1 MTARNLARAGA
12 IVVVAYLGSRV
23 LGWLRLVVIGNLFG
37 AGSDLDAYFTA
48 FRIPDLIYQLVAA
61 GAVSSALIPVLAG
74 LLHQGKR
81 DHAFRVV
88 STVINAMLIALI
100 GVSIAMAVFAPQIV
114 PILAPGFDVVTTELT
129 VRLTRIMLVSPILLA
144 MGAVLS
150 AVLNVEG
157 RFGAA
162 AMAPLLYNGAII
174 GCALVL
180 APWLGIDALAVG
192 VVLGSFLHVAVQLP
206 ALRGYL
212 RYDLVL
218 DLGDPAARQ
227 TFLLMGPRAIGLG
240 ASQITFIVN
249 TSLATGLAAGS
260 VVAYNVAFTIL
271 QIPIGV
277 IGFPLGV
284 VLLPAM
290 SKALAAGSVAEF
302 GRVVVQA
309 LRLVLFVMLFVT
321 VVGLVLRRQTV
332 SLLFD
337 YGNFDAQALALTSD
351 TLAFFLLGTAAHSLN
366 VILARAFYSGQD
378 TRTPVFVAVAS
389 VAVNVV
395 ISVSTVG
402 FLGLSGLAL
411 GIALGGWLEATVLA
425 FLLWRRSASLDMG
438 SLITALG
445 VFAVGALLAGGVAF
459 GTVRL
464 TELGLGTD
472 PGKPGLL
479 LQVALATTAAAV
491 TYLLYGRAVRAPELD
506 RSLGLIRSAVRRG

>member
-129 VRLTRIMLVSPILLA
+129 VRLTRIMLVSPIMLA

-206 ALRGYL
+206 ALRGHL

>member
-12 IVVVAYLGSRV
+12 IVAVAYLGSRV

-37 AGSDLDAYFTA
+37 AESDLDAYFTA

-74 LLHQGKR
+74 LLHKGQQE
-81 DHAFRVV
+81 HAFRVV
-88 STVINAMLIALI
+88 STVINAMLIALV

-129 VRLTRIMLVSPILLA
+129 VRLTRIMLLSPILLA
-144 MGAVLS
+144 MGAVIS
-150 AVLNVEG
+150 ALLNVEG

-162 AMAPLLYNGAII
+162 AMAPLLYNLAII

-180 APWLGIDALAVG
+180 SPWLGIDALAVG
-192 VVLGSFLHVAVQLP
+192 VVLGSLLHMAVQLP
-206 ALRGYL
+206 ALRG
-212 RYDLVL
+212 RFSYDLAL
-218 DLGDPAARQ
+218 DLRDPAARQ

-249 TSLATGLAAGS
+249 TALATGLAAGS

-309 LRLVLFVMLFVT
+309 LRLILFVMLFVT
-321 VVGLVLRRQTV
+321 AVGLVLRRQTV

-337 YGNFDAQALALTSD
+337 YGNFDAAALALTSD
-351 TLAFFLLGTAAHSLN
+351 TLAFFLLGTAAHSMN
-366 VILARAFYSGQD
+366 VILARAFYSGHD
-378 TRTPVFVAVAS
+378 TRTPVMVAVAS
-389 VAVNVV
+389 VAVNVA
-395 ISVSTVG
+395 ISVATVG
-402 FLGLSGLAL
+402 ALGLSGLAL
-411 GIALGGWLEATVLA
+411 GIAVGGWLEAIVLA
-425 FLLWRRSASLDMG
+425 FLLWRRSAAIDMASLVAAMG
-438 SLITALG
+438 I
-445 VFAVGALLAGGVAF
+445 FAVGAVLAGGVAF

-464 TELGLGTD
+464 TEVSLGTD
-472 PGKPGLL
+472 PGKLGLL
-479 LQVALATTAAAV
+479 LQVGLATFSAAA
-491 TYLLYGRAVRAPELD
+491 TYLLYSRLVRAPELP
-506 RSLGLIRSAVRRG
+506 RALGLIRSAVRRG

>member
-1 MTARNLARAGA
+1 VTSRNLARAGA
-12 IVVVAYLGSRV
+12 IVVAAYLGSRV

-37 AGSDLDAYFTA
+37 AEADLDAYFTA

-74 LLHQGKR
+74 LMHRGQR
-81 DHAFRVV
+81 EHAFRVV
-88 STVINAMLIALI
+88 STVINALLMALV
-100 GVSIAMAVFAPQIV
+100 GVSIVMAVFAPEIV

-129 VRLTRIMLVSPILLA
+129 VRLTRIMLLSPILLA
-144 MGAVLS
+144 MGAIIS
-150 AVLNVEG
+150 AVLNLEG

-174 GCALVL
+174 ACAVTLS
-180 APWLGIDALAVG
+180 PWLGIDALAVG

-206 ALRGYL
+206 AVRGRF

-218 DLGDPAARQ
+218 DLRDPAARQ
-227 TFLLMGPRAIGLG
+227 TFLLMGPRALGLG

-249 TSLATGLAAGS
+249 TALATGLGVGA

-290 SKALAAGSVAEF
+290 SRALAAGSVAEF

-332 SLLFD
+332 NLLFD
-337 YGNFDAQALALTSD
+337 YGNFDAAALALTSD
-351 TLAFFLLGTAAHSLN
+351 TLAFFLLGTAAHSMN

-378 TRTPVFVAVAS
+378 TRTPVTVAIAS
-389 VAVNVV
+389 VVANVA
-395 ISVSTVG
+395 ISVATVG

-411 GIALGGWLEATVLA
+411 GIAVGGWLEAIVLA
-425 FLLWRRSASLDMG
+425 LLLWRRSASIDMG
-438 SLITALG
+438 SLVTALG
-445 VFAVGALLAGGVAF
+445 IFSVGALLAGAVAF

-472 PGKPGLL
+472 PGKAGLV
-479 LQVALATTAAAV
+479 LQVGLATLAAAAV
-491 TYLLYGRAVRAPELD
+491 YLLYSRVVRVPELP
-506 RSLGLIRSAVRRG
+506 RTLGLIRSAFRRG

>member
-12 IVVVAYLGSRV
+12 IVSVAYLGSRL
-23 LGWLRLVVIGNLFG
+23 LGWLRLVVIANLFG

-74 LLHQGKR
+74 LLHRGQR

-88 STVINAMLIALI
+88 STVINALLIALI
-100 GVSIAMAVFAPQIV
+100 VVSVVMAVSAPEIV

-129 VRLTRIMLVSPILLA
+129 IRLTRIMLLSPILLA
-144 MGAVLS
+144 MGAVIS
-150 AVLNVEG
+150 AVLNVEN
-157 RFGAA
+157 RFAA
-162 AMAPLLYNGAII
+162 AALAPLLYNGAII
-174 GCALVL
+174 GCAIVL
-180 APWLGIDALAVG
+180 SPWLGIDALAVG
-192 VVLGSFLHVAVQLP
+192 VVVGSFLHVAVQLP
-206 ALRGYL
+206 ALRGRF

-218 DLGDPAARQ
+218 DLRDPAARQ

-240 ASQITFIVN
+240 ASQVTFIVN
-249 TSLATGLAAGS
+249 TTLATGLAAGS

-271 QIPIGV
+271 QIPIGI

-284 VLLPAM
+284 VLLPTM
-290 SKALAAGSVAEF
+290 SKALAAGSVTEF

-351 TLAFFLLGTAAHSLN
+351 TLAFFLLGTAAHSMN

-378 TRTPVFVAVAS
+378 TRTPVTVAVAS
-389 VAVNVV
+389 VVVNVA
-395 ISVSTVG
+395 ISVATVG
-402 FLGLSGLAL
+402 FLGLPGLAL

-438 SLITALG
+438 ALIMAMG
-445 VFAVGALLAGGVAF
+445 IFGIGALLAGVVAF
-459 GTVRL
+459 ATVRL
-464 TELGLGTD
+464 TELGLGID

-479 LQVALATTAAAV
+479 LQVGLASATAAV
-491 TYLLYGRAVRAPELD
+491 TYLLYSRAVRVPELP
-506 RSLGLIRSAVRRG
+506 RALGLIRSALRRG

>member
-88 STVINAMLIALI
+88 STVINAMLVALI

-129 VRLTRIMLVSPILLA
+129 VRLTRIMLLSPILLA

-174 GCALVL
+174 GCALL
-180 APWLGIDALAVG
+180 FAPWLGIDALAVG
-192 VVLGSFLHVAVQLP
+192 VVVGSLLHVAVQLP
-206 ALRGYL
+206 ALRGL
-212 RYDLVL
+212 FRYDLVL
-218 DLGDPAARQ
+218 DLSDPAARQ

-402 FLGLSGLAL
+402 FLGLAGLAL

-425 FLLWRRSASLDMG
+425 FLLWRRSAALDMG

-464 TELGLGTD
+464 TEFGLGTD

-479 LQVALATTAAAV
+479 LQVVLATAAAAV
-491 TYLLYGRAVRAPELD
+491 TYLLYSRAVRVPELD
-506 RSLGLIRSAVRRG
+506 RSLGLVRSAVRRG